1 MEGRI
6 EMRKEENSDQDVAND
21 PRYAN
26 SQAITEIGEE
36 KSESLSFYD
45 LYGTENIDSRFIQ
58 NVSRLHLATQLTM
71 LKKANLLDKELDCPL
86 RTKTC
91 VGRNSTIANRLALA
105 EKSDE
110 ERADGEAKSENDAA
124 NEIVFTGEW
133 IRARNYICG
142 TCFTRFNNFWDMEDH
157 RWSSRFE
164 LGKCGFLHGSAI
176 EMGVIVKI
184 RDFFQAMK
192 RLLQNHG
199 ALGLPANHT
208 VPSSSTCTKCQ
219 KVITPVSEFHKHIL
233 DCGGDTTWTSTM
245 YAQHSKRNK

>member
-6 EMRKEENSDQDVAND
+6 EMRKEENSNQDVAND

-110 ERADGEAKSENDAA
+110 ERADGEAKSENGKLRCMGISREGIFATYLGTSLR
-124 NEIVFTGEW
+124 IFYTTYRLMVFWYLQTPRTKSYLPENGSERGIIFVVRVLRDLIISGIW
-133 IRARNYICG
+133 KIIAGVGIR
-142 TCFTRFNNFWDMEDH
+142 TCMGFITN
-157 RWSSRFE
+157 SSPN
-164 LGKCGFLHGSAI
+164 
-176 EMGVIVKI
+176 
-184 RDFFQAMK
+184 
-192 RLLQNHG
+192 RL
-199 ALGLPANHT
+199 
-208 VPSSSTCTKCQ
+208 
-219 KVITPVSEFHKHIL
+219 PVRI
-233 DCGGDTTWTSTM
+233 G
-245 YAQHSKRNK
+245 